1 MKKLLLVFAA
11 LLVVG
16 CGGKDKKVTE
26 SSANTGGP
34 AKSTLPAAPEV
45 KKTEEA
51 TGALREA
58 LLHLRRV
65 HFAYDSD
72 NLLPESKKAL
82 QLAVEGLVAHPEVQ
96 IYIDGHTDD
105 RGTAEYNIAL
115 GERRARSVE
124 KYMTRLGVEGDRLS
138 VVSFGKERPMAAG
151 TDPAAQAKNRRAE
164 FRLMRGDIRL
174 VVTEGVEYDDKGN
187 VIDTKTE

>member
-1 MKKLLLVFAA
+1 MTKKLSLLFVA
-11 LLVVG
+11 LLIVG
-16 CGGKDKKVTE
+16 CGGKSKNTE
-26 SSANTGGP
+26 SP
-34 AKSTLPAAPEV
+34 AKSGPAGSALPAAPKV
-45 KKTEEA
+45 AKTEVA

-72 NLLPESKKAL
+72 SLLPESRKAL

-105 RGTAEYNIAL
+105 RGTTEYNLAL
-115 GERRARSVE
+115 GERRAKAVE
-124 KYMTRLGVEGDRLS
+124 KYMTRLGVEADRLS
-138 VVSFGKERPMAAG
+138 VVTFGKERPMVAG

-174 VVTEGVEYDDKGN
+174 VVEEGVEYDDKGN
-187 VIDTKTE
+187 AIDSKTE